1 MNVYILCG
9 LPGAG
14 KSTWSKDNVNKYNAI
29 ILSNDYFRT
38 MLTGKYLFSDEHE
51 LYIKKCMLDCLKN
64 AIIDKFN
71 VIFDEINLT
80 RDNRRELISFIKSID
95 SNCKIICVWLKEN
108 VNNLDRR
115 MNDSRGVPKQR
126 WSAIIDEMKNIFESP
141 SIDEGFSEMI
151 VV

>member
-9 LPGAG
+9 LPGSG
-14 KSTWSKDNVNKYNAI
+14 KSTWSKKNFKKYNAI

-38 MLTGKYLFSDEHE
+38 MLTGEYLFFDEHE
-51 LYIKKCMLDCLKN
+51 LYIKKCMFDCLSN
-64 AIIDKFN
+64 AIINNFN

-80 RDNRRELISFIKSID
+80 KDNRHELINFIKNINSD
-95 SNCKIICVWLKEN
+95 CKIICVWLKEN

-115 MNDSRGVPKQR
+115 MTDSRGVSKQR
-126 WSAIIDEMKNIFESP
+126 WSAIIDEMKNIFENP